1 VGSLGNSG
9 LCDVRT
15 REAKR
20 LSLIHTFPEKM
31 SLFCNLADNIWLM
44 NFSTGYV
51 AHPVQYCSEQNE
63 DHTVQNK
70 LLKQLIKVFQSIL
83 SDNLYDISDNL
94 LIICKHS
101 AQHLE

>member
-20 LSLIHTFPEKM
+20 LSLTHTFPEKIN
-31 SLFCNLADNIWLM
+31 LFCNLADNIWLM

-51 AHPVQYCSEQNE
+51 TRIVQYCSEQNG
-63 DHTVQNK
+63 DHTVQNT
-70 LLKQLIKVFQSIL
+70 LLNQLINVLQNIL
-83 SDNLYDISDNL
+83 SDNLSDISDNL
-94 LIICKHS
+94 LII
-101 AQHLE
+101 L